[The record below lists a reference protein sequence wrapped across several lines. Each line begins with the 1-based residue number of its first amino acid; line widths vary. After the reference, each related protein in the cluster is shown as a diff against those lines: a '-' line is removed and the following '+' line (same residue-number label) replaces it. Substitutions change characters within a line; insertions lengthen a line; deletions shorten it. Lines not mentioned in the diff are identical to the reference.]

1 MSDEAREEEDK
12 EVEEEKEEEKE
23 EVEEREVLKL
33 KPPVASRAAVNKKL
47 GLTQGR
53 QAQQQAEQLNT
64 QQSRQAQQNTSVRVV
79 ANEEE
84 GKVDISR
91 EGRKRAN
98 ENKIGDGEDL
108 LGNVTERREVL
119 NPGEKDF
126 RGKGEEGEG
135 VLREDGGEIGQ
146 GAHKQNRE
154 SKVEGDKPEH
164 RTEIRERIM
173 GESAGGRVRS
183 KSGGDGGGGGAGGVG
198 SLGTGMSTLERV
210 SKVSHNRTT
219 VTYWSEQFL

>member
-12 EVEEEKEEEKE
+12 EVEKEKEEV

-53 QAQQQAEQLNT
+53 QAQQAEQLNT

-84 GKVDISR
+84 GKVGINK
-91 EGRKRAN
+91 EGSNRAN
-98 ENKIGDGEDL
+98 ENTIGDGEDL

-119 NPGEKDF
+119 NPGGKDF
-126 RGKGEEGEG
+126 RGGGERGDG
-135 VLREDGGEIGQ
+135 VLREDGGEIEQ

-164 RTEIRERIM
+164 RTEIRESII

-183 KSGGDGGGGGAGGVG
+183 RSGGGGGEGGGGVG
-198 SLGTGMSTLERV
+198 SLSTGMSTLERV

>member
-1 MSDEAREEEDK
+1 M
-12 EVEEEKEEEKE
+12 

-33 KPPVASRAAVNKKL
+33 KPLVASRAAVNKKL

-53 QAQQQAEQLNT
+53 QAQQAEQLNT

-84 GKVDISR
+84 GKVGINK
-91 EGRKRAN
+91 EGSNRAN
-98 ENKIGDGEDL
+98 ENTIGDGEDL

-119 NPGEKDF
+119 NPGGKDF
-126 RGKGEEGEG
+126 RGGGERGDG
-135 VLREDGGEIGQ
+135 VLREDGGEIEQ

-164 RTEIRERIM
+164 RTEIRESIM

-183 KSGGDGGGGGAGGVG
+183 RSGGGGGEGGGGVG
-198 SLGTGMSTLERV
+198 SLSTGMSTLERV

>member
-12 EVEEEKEEEKE
+12 EVEDKKEEEEKE

-53 QAQQQAEQLNT
+53 QAQQAEQLNT

-84 GKVDISR
+84 GKVGINK
-91 EGRKRAN
+91 EGSNRAN
-98 ENKIGDGEDL
+98 ENTIGDGEDL

-119 NPGEKDF
+119 NPGGKDF
-126 RGKGEEGEG
+126 RGGGERGDG
-135 VLREDGGEIGQ
+135 VLREDGGEIEQ

-164 RTEIRERIM
+164 RTEIRESII

-183 KSGGDGGGGGAGGVG
+183 RSGGGGGEGGGGVG
-198 SLGTGMSTLERV
+198 SLSTGMSTLERV

>member
-1 MSDEAREEEDK
+1 M
-12 EVEEEKEEEKE
+12 
-23 EVEEREVLKL
+23 EEREVLKL

-53 QAQQQAEQLNT
+53 QAQQAEQLNT
-64 QQSRQAQQNTSVRVV
+64 QQSRQAQQNTSARVV

-91 EGRKRAN
+91 EDRNRAN
-98 ENKIGDGEDL
+98 ENTLGDGEDL

-119 NPGEKDF
+119 NPGGKDF
-126 RGKGEEGEG
+126 RGGGERGDG

-154 SKVEGDKPEH
+154 SKVEGDKPDY
-164 RTEIRERIM
+164 RTEIRESIM

-183 KSGGDGGGGGAGGVG
+183 RSGGGGGVG
-198 SLGTGMSTLERV
+198 SLGTGISTLERV